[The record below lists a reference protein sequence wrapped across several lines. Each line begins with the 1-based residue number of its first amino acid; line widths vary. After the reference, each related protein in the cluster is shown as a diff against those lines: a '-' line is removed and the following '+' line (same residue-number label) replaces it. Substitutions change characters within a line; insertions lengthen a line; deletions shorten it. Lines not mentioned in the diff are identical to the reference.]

1 MALHSKRQISAPCQ
15 DGDIKAE
22 VLVSMRPGPFTGV
35 FRVEAEMVES
45 ILVQSDDS
53 AEIGTQFKFRVGLE

>member
-1 MALHSKRQISAPCQ
+1 MRQ
-15 DGDIKAE
+15 
-22 VLVSMRPGPFTGV
+22 GPFTGV